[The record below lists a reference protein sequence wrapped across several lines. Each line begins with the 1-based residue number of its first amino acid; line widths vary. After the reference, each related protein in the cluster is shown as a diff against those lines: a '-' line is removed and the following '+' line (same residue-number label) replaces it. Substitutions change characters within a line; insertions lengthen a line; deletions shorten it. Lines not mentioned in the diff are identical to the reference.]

1 MKPHVHPVRQFIVK
15 HFALD
20 YMSKI
25 FGKYYNAPRASRI
38 IYPLMVVTGWFAVT
52 NPDWPN
58 PTLIIWMLYGLL
70 ATSLFLGFV
79 YFRFYP
85 VQWHELDDFQKYQY
99 GIRKANELTI
109 EQFKEWHDILE
120 VLMITHPELF

>member
-1 MKPHVHPVRQFIVK
+1 MKVVRQFIVK

-20 YMSKI
+20 YMSRTFI
-25 FGKYYNAPRASRI
+25 FFGAYRSAPRASRI
-38 IYPLMVVTGWFAVT
+38 IYPLMVITGYISVT

-58 PTLIIWMLYGLL
+58 PTFLIWVLYGLL

-85 VQWHELDDFQKYQY
+85 VKWEELDDFQKYQY
-99 GIRKANELTI
+99 GMLKAQSLSRDQYI
-109 EQFKEWHDILE
+109 EFHKIVEK
-120 VLMITHPELF
+120 LMREYPELF